1 MNLNPDSPE
10 ITAYALGE
18 LPAAEM
24 EAVAALVASDPS
36 LQAEVEAIQACARS
50 LEAEL
55 AAEPAAALSDS
66 QRSEI
71 EDAAGRWAEETPA
84 GLVEERPVR
93 QAAGAWWRWLLQ
105 PQWSLGLAGAA
116 AVVLALSIWPR
127 SERKRLEGHGVGVG
141 AVVAPA
147 SDGPVTNA
155 AVVDPEKA
163 MSLMRYGPMPGLPP
177 QPAVMVATASA
188 RRVADPAAA
197 PLPPAPA
204 PQSVPPAPV
213 KVAKAPSQGRIET
226 TRSRTLDSSPSAA
239 ALPAAGLAPAG
250 GALAGARGA
259 AAPVPAAPSP
269 AAANPYGMD
278 PVLMKRY
285 GLVPREKMQAEA
297 RSAAPMAAPDRLEM
311 SAASARYGLPHP
323 MPGVGGESYQPL
335 VENPFRPV
343 TEARLSTFGID
354 VDTAS
359 YANVRRFLSGGQL
372 PPPDAVRVEEMI
384 NYFRYAYPE
393 VRGEHPIAARV
404 DVADSP
410 WKPGNRLVR
419 VALKARDIPRRE
431 RPAANLVFLVDTSGS
446 MEPENKLPLVQRSL
460 RLLVGNLTARDHVSI
475 VTYAGEAGVALPP
488 SKGSDHQLILQA
500 IDALKTGGG
509 THGSA
514 GIRLAYQMA
523 RTNLVKEGVNRVILC
538 TDGDFNVGVTSRD
551 ELLSLIEGEA
561 KTGVFLTVLGYGMGN
576 YKDSTMELL
585 ADRGNGAYAY
595 IDSFREAKKVLADE
609 LESTLV
615 PVAKDVKF
623 QIEFNPAQVVSWRL
637 IGYENRVLANRDFN
651 DDTKDAGDLG
661 AGHAVTALYEIVPV
675 GSNEAGV
682 DSLRYVAT
690 DKAVAPAP
698 KVHPEELLFLKL
710 RYKLPDGDKSRL
722 MQVVVPGTTKSWE
735 QVGEDFRFTAA
746 VAGFALLLRD
756 SQHKG
761 SLTWDEVLRM
771 AERGMGEDREGY
783 RAEFID
789 LVRRARQ
796 LRGGQ

>member
-24 EAVAALVASDPS
+24 EAVAALVAADPA
-36 LQAEVEAIQACARS
+36 LQAEVEAIRACARS

-55 AAEPAAALSDS
+55 AAEPVAALSES

-71 EDAAGRWAEETPA
+71 EDAAGRGAEELSA
-84 GLVEERPVR
+84 DSEAERPVR
-93 QAAGAWWRWLLQ
+93 EAAGGWWRWLLQ
-105 PQWSLGLAGAA
+105 PQWGLGLAGAA
-116 AVVLALSIWPR
+116 ALTLALVIWPR
-127 SERKRLEGHGVGVG
+127 EEGMRLSGGGGGLAAEGT
-141 AVVAPA
+141 
-147 SDGPVTNA
+147 VTNA
-155 AVVDPEKA
+155 PVVDPETA
-163 MSLMRYGPMPGLPP
+163 LNQPRYGALPVVAAGNGRDGGDRASGTPGTEGATKVAPAPVPEPP
-177 QPAVMVATASA
+177 PAPV
-188 RRVADPAAA
+188 
-197 PLPPAPA
+197 PAPA
-204 PQSVPPAPV
+204 PLQRRNEASRSRQVSSGPVSAPLPAAPVAPVGGDVSRGAVPPASVMTSPQPTP
-213 KVAKAPSQGRIET
+213 A
-226 TRSRTLDSSPSAA
+226 SRAA
-239 ALPAAGLAPAG
+239 SGQ
-250 GALAGARGA
+250 
-259 AAPVPAAPSP
+259 
-269 AAANPYGMD
+269 D

-285 GLVPREKMQAEA
+285 GLVPREKAQAEA
-297 RSAAPMAAPDRLEM
+297 RSAASVAAADSFDRPAL
-311 SAASARYGLPHP
+311 SARYAMPHP

-359 YANVRRFLSGGQL
+359 YANVRRFLTSGQL
-372 PPPDAVRVEEMI
+372 PPADAVRVEEMI

-393 VRGEHPIAARV
+393 VKGEHPIAARV
-404 DVADSP
+404 EVTDSP

-488 SKGSDHQLILQA
+488 SNGGEHQPILKA

-514 GIRLAYQMA
+514 GIRLAYQLA

-538 TDGDFNVGVTSRD
+538 TDGDFNVGVTSRE

-651 DDTKDAGDLG
+651 DDTKDAGDMG
-661 AGHAVTALYEIVPV
+661 AGHAVTALYEIAPV
-675 GSNEAGV
+675 GGNEAGV
-682 DSLRYVAT
+682 DALRYVAA
-690 DKAVAPAP
+690 DKPVAPTP

-710 RYKLPDGDKSRL
+710 RYKLPDADKSRL
-722 MQVVVPGTTKSWE
+722 MEVAVPGTPKSWE

-746 VAGFALLLRD
+746 VAGFGMLLRD

-789 LVRRARQ
+789 LVRRAGQ
-796 LRGGQ
+796 LRGGR

>member
-24 EAVAALVASDPS
+24 ERVAALVAADPA
-36 LQAEVEAIQACARS
+36 LQAEVEAIRACAQS

-55 AAEPAAALSDS
+55 AAEPAAALSEV
-66 QRSEI
+66 QRSRI
-71 EDAAGRWAEETPA
+71 EDAAVRG
-84 GLVEERPVR
+84 VEESLAEAKPDRGGRFV
-93 QAAGAWWRWLLQ
+93 WWRWLLQ
-105 PQWSLGLAGAA
+105 PQWGLGLAGAA
-116 AVVLALSIWPR
+116 ALTLALVIWPR
-127 SERKRLEGHGVGVG
+127 GERIRLAGGGGGAAVEGV
-141 AVVAPA
+141 
-147 SDGPVTNA
+147 VTNTPA
-155 AVVDPEKA
+155 VDPEKA
-163 MSLMRYGPMPGLPP
+163 LNQPRYGPLPE
-177 QPAVMVATASA
+177 VVGGNGRVATDRTSVAEGTT
-188 RRVADPAAA
+188 RVAPVTATDPT
-197 PLPPAPA
+197 PTPAPA
-204 PQSVPPAPV
+204 PAPEPAPLQRRNETSRNRQVSSAPASAPLPGAPEAPMGGAAARGAVPPAPV
-213 KVAKAPSQGRIET
+213 TIAPQ
-226 TRSRTLDSSPSAA
+226 A
-239 ALPAAGLAPAG
+239 
-250 GALAGARGA
+250 
-259 AAPVPAAPSP
+259 SP
-269 AAANPYGMD
+269 APGVAVRQD

-285 GLVPREKMQAEA
+285 GLAPREKMQAEA
-297 RSAAPMAAPDRLEM
+297 RSAGAAPVAATDALEV
-311 SAASARYGLPHP
+311 SALSARYGMPRP
-323 MPGVGGESYQPL
+323 MPGVGGESYQPV

-359 YANVRRFLSGGQL
+359 YANVRRFLNAGQL
-372 PPPDAVRVEEMI
+372 PPADAVRVEEVI

-404 DVADSP
+404 EVTDSP

-431 RPAANLVFLVDTSGS
+431 RPPANLVFLVDTSGS

-460 RLLVGNLTARDHVSI
+460 RLLAGSLTARDHVSI

-488 SKGSDHQLILQA
+488 SNGGEHEPILKA

-523 RTNLVKEGVNRVILC
+523 RTNLVKDGVNRVILC

-561 KTGVFLTVLGYGMGN
+561 KSGVFLTVLGYGMGN

-651 DDTKDAGDLG
+651 DDTKDAGDMG

-675 GSNEAGV
+675 GGNEAGV
-682 DSLRYVAT
+682 DPLRYVSA
-690 DKAVAPAP
+690 DKPVAPGP
-698 KVHPEELLFLKL
+698 KVHPEEILFLKM
-710 RYKLPDGDKSRL
+710 RYKLPDADKSRL
-722 MQVVVPGTTKSWE
+722 LEVAVPGTPKTWE

-746 VAGFALLLRD
+746 VAGFGMLLRD

-761 SLTWDEVLRM
+761 SLTWDEVLRL

-796 LRGGQ
+796 LRGGR

>member
-24 EAVAALVASDPS
+24 EAVAALVAADPA
-36 LQAEVEAIQACARS
+36 LQAEVEAIRACARS

-55 AAEPAAALSDS
+55 AAEPVAAELSEV
-66 QRSEI
+66 QRSRI
-71 EDAAGRWAEETPA
+71 EDAAGRGAEEPLA
-84 GLVEERPVR
+84 EAKPDRGGLF
-93 QAAGAWWRWLLQ
+93 GWWRWLLQ
-105 PQWSLGLAGAA
+105 PQWGLGLAGAA
-116 AVVLALSIWPR
+116 ALTLALVIWPR
-127 SERKRLEGHGVGVG
+127 GERIRLAGGGGRSAMVGT
-141 AVVAPA
+141 
-147 SDGPVTNA
+147 VTNA
-155 AVVDPEKA
+155 PVVDPEKA
-163 MSLMRYGPMPGLPP
+163 LNQPRYGPLPEVVGGNGRVGADRIP
-177 QPAVMVATASA
+177 VADGTT
-188 RRVADPAAA
+188 RVARETPVQAPTPAPTPVPA
-197 PLPPAPA
+197 PPPAPA
-204 PQSVPPAPV
+204 PLARRNETSRNRQVASAPAS
-213 KVAKAPSQGRIET
+213 AP
-226 TRSRTLDSSPSAA
+226 
-239 ALPAAGLAPAG
+239 LPAAPVAPMG
-250 GALAGARGA
+250 GAALRGA
-259 AAPVPAAPSP
+259 VPAAPVTIAPQASP
-269 AAANPYGMD
+269 APVVASGQD

-297 RSAAPMAAPDRLEM
+297 RSAAPVAATDAFDR
-311 SAASARYGLPHP
+311 SALSARYGMPRP

-359 YANVRRFLSGGQL
+359 YANVRRFLTSGQL
-372 PPPDAVRVEEMI
+372 PPADAVRVEEMI

-404 DVADSP
+404 EVTDSP

-460 RLLVGNLTARDHVSI
+460 RLLVGSLTARDHVSI

-488 SKGSDHQLILQA
+488 SNGGEHQPILKA

-523 RTNLVKEGVNRVILC
+523 RTNLVKDGVNRVILC

-651 DDTKDAGDLG
+651 DDTKDAGDMG

-675 GSNEAGV
+675 GGNEAGV
-682 DSLRYVAT
+682 DPLRYVAA
-690 DKAVAPAP
+690 DQPVAPAP
-698 KVHPEELLFLKL
+698 KVHPEEMLFLKL
-710 RYKLPDGDKSRL
+710 RYKLPDADKSRL
-722 MQVVVPGTTKSWE
+722 MEVAVPGTPKTWE

-746 VAGFALLLRD
+746 VAGFGMLLRD

-796 LRGGQ
+796 LRGGR

>member
-24 EAVAALVASDPS
+24 EAVAALVASDPA
-36 LQAEVEAIQACARS
+36 LQAEVEAIRACARS

-55 AAEPAAALSDS
+55 AAEPAAALSES

-84 GLVEERPVR
+84 EVEEEHPVR
-93 QAAGAWWRWLLQ
+93 QATGAWWRWLLQ
-105 PQWSLGLAGAA
+105 PQWGLGLAGTA

-127 SERKRLEGHGVGVG
+127 SERKRLEGHSVGVG

-147 SDGPVTNA
+147 SNGPVTNA

-163 MSLMRYGPMPGLPP
+163 LSLMRYGPMPVLPP
-177 QPAVMVATASA
+177 QPAAMVATASA
-188 RRVADPAAA
+188 RRVADPAAD

-204 PQSVPPAPV
+204 PQSAPPPPAAPV
-213 KVAKAPSQGRIET
+213 KVAAAPSPGRLET
-226 TRSRTLDSSPSAA
+226 TRSRTLDSSPSA
-239 ALPAAGLAPAG
+239 GLAPTG
-250 GALAGARGA
+250 GALAGARGV
-259 AAPVPAAPSP
+259 AAPVTAPPSP
-269 AAANPYGMD
+269 AGANPYGME

-297 RSAAPMAAPDRLEM
+297 GSAADRVAAPNAMEG
-311 SAASARYGLPHP
+311 SALSARYGMPRP

-359 YANVRRFLSGGQL
+359 YANVRRFLTSGQL
-372 PPPDAVRVEEMI
+372 PPADAVRVEEMI

-404 DVADSP
+404 EVADSP

-488 SKGSDHQLILQA
+488 SNGGEHEPILKA

-561 KTGVFLTVLGYGMGN
+561 KTGVFLTVLGFGMGN

-682 DSLRYVAT
+682 DALRYVAA

-722 MQVVVPGTTKSWE
+722 MEVAVPGSTKSWG
-735 QVGEDFRFTAA
+735 QVGDDFRFTAA

-761 SLTWDEVLRM
+761 ALTWDEVLRM

>member
-24 EAVAALVASDPS
+24 EAVAALVAADPV
-36 LQAEVEAIQACARS
+36 LQAEVEAIRACARS

-55 AAEPAAALSDS
+55 AAEPVATELSEV
-66 QRSEI
+66 QRSRI
-71 EDAAGRWAEETPA
+71 EDAAGRGAEEIRTVTPREQG
-84 GLVEERPVR
+84 GLS
-93 QAAGAWWRWLLQ
+93 GWWRWLLQ
-105 PQWSLGLAGAA
+105 PQWGLGLAGAA
-116 AVVLALSIWPR
+116 ALTLALVIWPR
-127 SERKRLEGHGVGVG
+127 GETIRLAGGGG
-141 AVVAPA
+141 GSAAV
-147 SDGPVTNA
+147 DTVTNA
-155 AVVDPEKA
+155 PVVDPEKA
-163 MSLMRYGPMPGLPP
+163 LNLPRYGPLPE
-177 QPAVMVATASA
+177 VVVGNA
-188 RRVADPAAA
+188 RVGTDRANGTHGTEGTTRVARVA
-197 PLPPAPA
+197 PVTAPTPTPAPA
-204 PQSVPPAPV
+204 PAPLQRRNETSRNRQVSSAPASAPLPAAPVAPMGGSGLRGAAPPAPV
-213 KVAKAPSQGRIET
+213 MTAPQA
-226 TRSRTLDSSPSAA
+226 SP
-239 ALPAAGLAPAG
+239 APGVAG
-250 GALAGARGA
+250 GQ
-259 AAPVPAAPSP
+259 
-269 AAANPYGMD
+269 D

-285 GLVPREKMQAEA
+285 GLVPREKAQAES
-297 RSAAPMAAPDRLEM
+297 RSAGAAVAPDAYEG
-311 SAASARYGLPHP
+311 SALSARYAMPRP
-323 MPGVGGESYQPL
+323 MPGVGGESYEPL
-335 VENPFRPV
+335 VENPFRLV

-359 YANVRRFLSGGQL
+359 YANVRRFLTSGQL
-372 PPPDAVRVEEMI
+372 PPADAVRVEEMI

-404 DVADSP
+404 EVTDSP

-460 RLLVGNLTARDHVSI
+460 RLLAGNLTARDHVSI

-488 SKGSDHQLILQA
+488 SNGGEPGPILKA

-651 DDTKDAGDLG
+651 DDTKDAGDMG

-675 GSNEAGV
+675 GGNEAGV
-682 DSLRYVAT
+682 DPLRYVAA
-690 DKAVAPAP
+690 DKPVAPTP
-698 KVHPEELLFLKL
+698 KVHPEEMLFLKM

-722 MQVVVPGTTKSWE
+722 MEVAVPGTPKSLE

-746 VAGFALLLRD
+746 VAGFGMLLRD

-761 SLTWDEVLRM
+761 SLTWDEVLRL

-796 LRGGQ
+796 LRGGR